1 MPHLAG
7 RLFLFNGNERN
18 QVIGG
23 RTTLALRALHHVAMV
38 REKNQ
43 VRVYLDGNTEPE
55 IDGIFD
61 HTLPQD
67 ESAFF
72 MGGRSDGMF
81 NFEGKLD

>member
-1 MPHLAG
+1 
-7 RLFLFNGNERN
+7 
-18 QVIGG
+18 
-23 RTTLALRALHHVAMV
+23 MV